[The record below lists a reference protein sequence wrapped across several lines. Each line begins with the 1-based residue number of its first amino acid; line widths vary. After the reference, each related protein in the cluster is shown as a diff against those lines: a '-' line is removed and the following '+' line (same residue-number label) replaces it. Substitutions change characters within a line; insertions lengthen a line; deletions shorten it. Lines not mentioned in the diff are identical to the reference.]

1 MSPTTY
7 VETKG
12 HTSYGQYAEKVQQEE
27 LSLLCFNN

>member
-12 HTSYGQYAEKVQQEE
+12 HTSYGQYAEKVQQE
-27 LSLLCFNN
+27 LSLLCFDN